1 MSSPILTIRTA
12 VDLGAASQM
21 DALKSSVVSNTNE
34 MANGFQRMGETAKR
48 SSFEAQGAVRLLG
61 EEVGVHMSR
70 HISRFISQLPGVGTA
85 MAAAFNVFAIV
96 GVVEVLGQVVNKI
109 TEVWHAAEKNADA
122 WRKIEQTAR
131 DANEK
136 IEKEIDAQEKK
147 YIELTQGPVAGL
159 IFEIGH
165 MRSVAI
171 EAFKEIEKQMDE
183 VQKQFAEEGG
193 GMQWMIG
200 MGSQARALAEDVKK
214 TSLEIQDAQL
224 KAQIGLPALKT
235 PEKGKSLSA
244 EDQAFNAEVLSRPFV
259 AAEGVIR
266 NKINEINKIPL
277 ADLSKDQ
284 REGIE
289 KLQQTY
295 LGLYAQ
301 LERQRTLQG
310 DMVRDKATEEKV
322 EVHKLGVG
330 EGDERI
336 AAQKR
341 LDEAEIKLAEDTAI
355 GKAQAIASADKLA
368 ALETGASKT
377 KDLTQQ
383 QSYYQQIETLT
394 IQSENAVTEARKD
407 AANKRLD
414 AELKANEDL
423 RKLHNSGSEED
434 KKAVQKSLDEDKVL
448 RVNHNDEMLRL
459 DNEHDAKIL
468 AARIKFGNEVER
480 INAERT
486 QRDAKTAEEAF
497 AGQLAKIDGQV
508 KAVEA
513 GAQRESAAL
522 QAKAKAHLITSQ
534 QELQGEQDI
543 NDKEYAAALALLKK
557 KEEVVIQEQQF
568 KAAQEGIAL
577 SRSQATQT
585 KEFQDLLNQEQAV
598 YEKYLTQRAK
608 LTNDSLTQEQ
618 AQYQKYFN
626 AFSGQFNSALNG
638 WLQGQNTMR
647 QSAVKMFND
656 VLRNLENFVEQWIE
670 KKVEMWLMD
679 ELLGKTTQTIT
690 ATGQITSSAAVA
702 AANAFAATAAIPVIG
717 PELAPAAAAS
727 ALAEVMSFM
736 AFASAQQGAILPNDM
751 MILAHQNEMILP
763 APISRA
769 VQNMTQSG
777 GQGSSASSGDTHV
790 HLHVTAMDSTDFDRV
805 LQNNLSSI
813 GRAVINSKKAGHIPA
828 SAIAH

>member
-1 MSSPILTIRTA
+1 MSSPTLVIKTQ

-21 DALKSSVVSNTNE
+21 DALKSNVVSNTNE

-96 GVVEVLGQVVNKI
+96 GVIEVLGQVINKI
-109 TEVWHAAEKNADA
+109 TEVWNAAEKNAEA

-165 MRSVAI
+165 MRSVAV

-214 TSLEIQDAQL
+214 TSLEIQEAQR

-235 PEKGKSLSA
+235 PEQGKTLSA
-244 EDQAFNAEVLSRPFV
+244 EDQAFNTEVLTRPII
-259 AAEGVIR
+259 AAEDVIR

-277 ADLSKDQ
+277 VDVSDDQ
-284 REGIE
+284 RDKLQ

-295 LGLYAQ
+295 IGIYAQ
-301 LERQRTLQG
+301 LEKQRTLQA

-322 EVHKLGVG
+322 EVHKIGVG

-341 LDEAEIKLAEDTAI
+341 QSDAEIKLTEETAVL
-355 GKAQAIASADKLA
+355 KAKAVSSADKLA
-368 ALETGASKT
+368 ALESGLAKT
-377 KDLTQQ
+377 KDLDAQAIY
-383 QSYYQQIETLT
+383 SGQIYTLT
-394 IQSENAVTEARKD
+394 VKTAEQTRDAEIT
-407 AANKRLD
+407 AANARYET
-414 AELKANEDL
+414 AQKADHEIIA
-423 RKLHNSGSEED
+423 LHNSSSEED
-434 KKAVQKSLDEDKVL
+434 KKARQKAEDDLKLLEITNKSELLKINEDYNTKLLAAQQRAAQDED
-448 RVNHNDEMLRL
+448 
-459 DNEHDAKIL
+459 
-468 AARIKFGNEVER
+468 R
-480 INAERT
+480 INDQQRLRT
-486 QRDAKTAEEAF
+486 
-497 AGQLAKIDGQV
+497 
-508 KAVEA
+508 
-513 GAQRESAAL
+513 
-522 QAKAKAHLITSQ
+522 ITQ
-534 QELQGEQDI
+534 QELVLKGQEVALSGQEKAIAASYAQQAKNI
-543 NDKEYAAALALLKK
+543 EESFKLRTVSGQTEHKELLALYSQEESDTIALLEKK
-557 KEEVVIQEQQF
+557 KALLVQEEQLDAKKNGEILTDDQTKLLPGVLEIDNQ
-568 KAAQEGIAL
+568 IL
-577 SRSQATQT
+577 QATQNRVAKEEALERKLQDERKKIATDTANSFKSMYDTMVLQSTSFHDATT
-585 KEFQDLLNQEQAV
+585 KLWQSMGKKFTD
-598 YEKYLTQRAK
+598 
-608 LTNDSLTQEQ
+608 
-618 AQYQKYFN
+618 N
-626 AFSGQFNSALNG
+626 AFKMVGDWMTAQEEGSDFSA
-638 WLQGQNTMR
+638 
-647 QSAVKMFND
+647 
-656 VLRNLENFVEQWIE
+656 
-670 KKVEMWLMD
+670 
-679 ELLGKTTQTIT
+679 IT
-690 ATGQITSSAAVA
+690 ALKQITHSAYQAAANTYAAVSETPIIGPVLAPVA
-702 AANAFAATAAIPVIG
+702 AAGAFVAV
-717 PELAPAAAAS
+717 
-727 ALAEVMSFM
+727 M
-736 AFASAQQGAILPNDM
+736 AFGSGVGSAQQGAILPNDM

-763 APISRA
+763 APISKA

-777 GQGSSASSGDTHV
+777 GQSGSAASGDTHV

-813 GRAVINSKKAGHIPA
+813 GRAVISSKKAGHIPA